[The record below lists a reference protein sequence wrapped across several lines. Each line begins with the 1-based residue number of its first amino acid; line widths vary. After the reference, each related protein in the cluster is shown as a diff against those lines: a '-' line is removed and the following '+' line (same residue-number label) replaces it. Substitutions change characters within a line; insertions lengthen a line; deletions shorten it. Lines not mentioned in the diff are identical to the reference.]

1 MLVSEPVFFLLQ
13 PMAARPLR
21 QTMLSLEHVKKLLN
35 DPTLS
40 DEEVLEIR
48 DQFYT
53 LCEIIYERWRAEKD
67 QERLSRQKRLN
78 DVSPTVGNA
87 VGNAPTIPTALKS
100 YLPFCPPIIP
110 PDNGDNKL

>member
-1 MLVSEPVFFLLQ
+1 
-13 PMAARPLR
+13 
-21 QTMLSLEHVKKLLN
+21 MLSLERVRQLIP
-35 DPTLS
+35 DPNLS
-40 DEEVLEIR
+40 DEQLLEIR
-48 DQFYT
+48 DQFYS

-78 DVSPTVGNA
+78 DVSQTVGNA

-100 YLPFCPPIIP
+100 YPPFCTPIIP